1 MPAAK
6 KIISRKAIVSK
17 PVAQHRQYLAI
28 ENVQRPDSDKLR
40 FYLFHAPA
48 SEIYQWAYI
57 DRMSP
62 EKPKA
67 IQRRLNRTK
76 VLRIKEFLE
85 YTGNTIATS
94 IVIIFH
100 DNAVNFEEYEV
111 ADHAGGFGKLSVTW
125 KPNEPAGIIVDGQH
139 RVIGSHEFEEDV
151 NLNVVGITGADD
163 TEGAF
168 QFLVINNN
176 SSKVSSSQVKALFTS
191 YKEDDLLTRMLDSG
205 STNVDEEKI
214 TALDYFD
221 GGSDSPFKG
230 ELKWAKNQSGFI
242 VANALEAG
250 LSEVQNRNTLLSVV
264 DQELDTF
271 AAIWNVIKIDWAH
284 LWNSESHLLEK
295 ACVQAVTAYICDSLE
310 KLLIFSDGEVDY
322 SDPDVL
328 AKHVRQV
335 LKKMEPNFFDVQ
347 WAMTGLD
354 TRAGQELLLSDLKK
368 MASNIK
374 AGRPWHLA
382 LETVNIGAI
391 SGNQTKKAARPTK
404 LKKNQM

>member
-1 MPAAK
+1 MPSAK
-6 KIISRKAIVSK
+6 KSARKATVSK
-17 PVAQHRQYLAI
+17 PVVQHRQYLAL
-28 ENVQRPDSDKLR
+28 ENVQRRESDKLR

-85 YTGNTIATS
+85 YPGNTIATS

-100 DNAVNFEEYEV
+100 DNAINFEEYEIT
-111 ADHAGGFGKLSVTW
+111 DQTGGFGKLSVTW
-125 KPNEPAGIIVDGQH
+125 KPDEPAGIIVDGQH

-151 NLNVVGITGADD
+151 NLNIVGITGADD

-191 YKEDDLLTRMLDSG
+191 YKEDDLLARMLDSG

-221 GGSDSPFKG
+221 GGADSPFKG

-271 AAIWNVIKIDWAH
+271 AAIWNVIKKDWAH

-374 AGRPWHLA
+374 GGRPWHLT

-404 LKKNQM
+404 LKKNQI

>member
-1 MPAAK
+1 MPSAK
-6 KIISRKAIVSK
+6 KTAPRKAAGLK
-17 PVAQHRQYLAI
+17 PLTQSRQYLAL
-28 ENVQRPDSDKLR
+28 ENVQRHDSDKLR
-40 FYLFHAPA
+40 FFLFHAPA

-85 YTGNTIATS
+85 YPGNTIATS
-94 IVIIFH
+94 IVIIFN
-100 DNAVNFEEYEV
+100 DDAVNFEEYETT
-111 ADHAGGFGKLSVTW
+111 DQTGGFGKLSVTW
-125 KPNEPAGIIVDGQH
+125 KPTEAAGIIVDGQH
-139 RVIGSHEFEEDV
+139 RVIGSHEFEEDIH
-151 NLNVVGITGADD
+151 LNVVGITGADD

-221 GGSDSPFKG
+221 GGADSPFKG
-230 ELKWAKNQSGFI
+230 ELKWAKNQGGFI

-271 AAIWNVIKIDWAH
+271 AAIWNVIKKDWAN

-310 KLLIFSDGEVDY
+310 KLLIFADGEVDY

-374 AGRPWHLA
+374 AGRPWHLT

-404 LKKNQM
+404 LKKNQT